1 MSQLQVNFRLIGTG
15 AYVSTEVTDNIEG
28 ALLNKSELEE
38 LKVDVLQIL
47 EDINF
52 FLEKI
57 K

>member
-15 AYVSTEVTDNIEG
+15 RYVSTKVTDTIEG

>member
-1 MSQLQVNFRLIGTG
+1 MSQLQVNFRLIGTER
-15 AYVSTEVTDNIEG
+15 YVSTKVTDNIEG

>member
-1 MSQLQVNFRLIGTG
+1 MSQLQVNFRLIGTER
-15 AYVSTEVTDNIEG
+15 YVSTKVTDTIEG

-38 LKVDVLQIL
+38 LKVDVMQIL